1 MKISVPERGTSPVGS
16 ADWSALSADEGF
28 WRLVEAGIVGVE
40 TRKGGGWQLRGTCY
54 VGRSIV
60 GGKVLE
66 ISEKFEGSF
75 AKLLSLGFPKA
86 PLVADSLAPVTP
98 DTASTPLLIA
108 IFIRA
113 ARRYLSGH
121 KRVEYI
127 GRNDKGT
134 LVGGRL
140 DVRGTARLHA
150 KGMRHQAAFIRNAT
164 TANVGVN
171 RAIYA
176 ALRQVEILART
187 VSIAPQDLAAA
198 RALSTVLEECLA
210 SVRNSPKGALA
221 AAAAGAAAQYGR
233 NSPVGDAASLAA
245 AVLDAAG
252 FGGTA
257 AWTRTI
263 ERSWFVNLE
272 TQFEEA
278 VRACV
283 KAQLR
288 DRYRTDRAVGRPPL
302 FQATKGR
309 YAANP
314 DLVIRDAE
322 GTVAIADAKYK
333 DLAGWPSASDVHELL
348 CHASAYGAKKAFLVF
363 PNESGFHSRYFGVSA
378 TGCDVWAFGVT
389 FDRFEDDVRSALA
402 MTGLDHFAESDAAPI
417 LVDTPL

>member
-1 MKISVPERGTSPVGS
+1 MKISVPERGTSPVNN
-16 ADWSALSADEGF
+16 ADWSALSSDEGF

-54 VGRSIV
+54 VGRSII
-60 GGKVLE
+60 GGNVLE
-66 ISEKFEGSF
+66 ISEKFGGSF
-75 AKLLSLGFPKA
+75 AKLSLGAPKA
-86 PLVADSLAPVTP
+86 PLVANAQAPVTP
-98 DTASTPLLIA
+98 DAASTPLLIA
-108 IFIRA
+108 LFIRA

-121 KRVEYI
+121 KRIDYI
-127 GRNDKGT
+127 GRNGKGT

-150 KGMRHQAAFIRNAT
+150 KGMRHQAAFVRNAT
-164 TANVGVN
+164 TADVGVN

-176 ALRQVEILART
+176 ALRQVEFLSRT
-187 VSIAPQDLAAA
+187 VSIAREDLAAA
-198 RALSTVLEECLA
+198 RALSTVLEECLP

-221 AAAAGAAAQYGR
+221 AAAAEASTRYGR

-245 AVLDAAG
+245 AVLDSAG
-252 FGGTA
+252 FGGTQ

-283 KAQLR
+283 KAQLKGY
-288 DRYRTDRAVGRPPL
+288 YRTDRAVGRPPL
-302 FQATKGR
+302 FRATKGR

-314 DLVIRDAE
+314 DLVIRDGDGA
-322 GTVAIADAKYK
+322 VAIADAKYK

-348 CHASAYGAKKAFLVF
+348 CHASAYGAQKAFLVF
-363 PNESGFHSRYFGVSA
+363 PNENGFDSRHFGISA

-389 FDRFEDDVRSALA
+389 FDDFEDDIRSALA
-402 MTGLDHFAESDAAPI
+402 MTGLVPAPTAD
-417 LVDTPL
+417 VEPD